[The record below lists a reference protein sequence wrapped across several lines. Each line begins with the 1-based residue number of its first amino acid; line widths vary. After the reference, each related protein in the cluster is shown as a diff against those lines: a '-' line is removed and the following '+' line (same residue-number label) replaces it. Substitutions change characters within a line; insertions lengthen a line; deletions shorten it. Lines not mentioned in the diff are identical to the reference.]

1 MIKYPFRQVGDADKR
16 QKFEI
21 EIVQLWCVYCDSVWY
36 LVSGEM
42 TALNTKL
49 GDKWD
54 HDGGRMAALL
64 GAVARHVSLNLSSN
78 GGI

>member
-1 MIKYPFRQVGDADKR
+1 MKYFFMIKYPFRQVGDADKR

-21 EIVQLWCVYCDSVWY
+21 GIVQLCCMYCVTVY

-49 GDKWD
+49 GDK
-54 HDGGRMAALL
+54 
-64 GAVARHVSLNLSSN
+64 
-78 GGI
+78 